1 MKISGKARFLILL
14 CLLGGSAYLAHSQG
28 RLMPIIKE
36 IQKLAGGKEEKK
48 LQAKDF
54 EFNPV
59 TRQDVRQKVLSTG
72 SVAVT
77 TGAEVKIGARISG
90 QLRKLFAKI
99 GDVVK
104 QGDVIAVIEHDDL
117 LARVARFSA
126 DIRAEEARL
135 NKIQQEGPLEISKAR
150 ADLEELQTR
159 LELAQKTLNRNR
171 ELRKQGVV
179 SDSSVDSADEA
190 VKVLEAQIKS
200 SGEDIKLRET
210 RLQMDVELARTIV
223 ERAKAGLLEEETS
236 LSYATVTAPID
247 GVVAYI
253 STQEGETVVAS
264 LSAPTFVTLID
275 LSQLEVIAFVDETDI
290 GRVKVDQK
298 AIFTVDSYSEKI
310 FKSVVHEIRPKAVIK
325 DNVVNYEVMLQ
336 IDPSSVK
343 LLRPEMTAN
352 VVITTGVH
360 KKVLTIPKEAVK
372 RTQEKSFVIVLEAGK
387 LVEKTVETGWREEK
401 IIEITSGLEEGNE
414 VGVPKKPEVGKKEGP
429 ARRR

>member
-1 MKISGKARFLILL
+1 MKISGKARFLIFL
-14 CLLGGSAYLAHSQG
+14 CLLGGGGYVAHTEG
-28 RLMPIIKE
+28 YLMPIIKE

-48 LQAKDF
+48 LQADDFDFKPVERKD
-54 EFNPV
+54 V
-59 TRQDVRQKVLSTG
+59 HQKVLSTG

-104 QGDVIAVIEHDDL
+104 KGDVIAVIEHDDL

-135 NKIQQEGPLEISKAR
+135 EKILQEGPLEVSKAR
-150 ADLEELQTR
+150 AELEELQTQ
-159 LELAQKTLNRNR
+159 LVLAQKTLARNQ

-179 SDSSVDSADEA
+179 SDSSLDSAEEA
-190 VKVLEAQIKS
+190 VKVLDAKIKS
-200 SGEDIKLRET
+200 MVEDIKLREM
-210 RLQMDVELARTIV
+210 RVKMDAELARALV
-223 ERAKAGLLEEETS
+223 DRAQAGLLEEETA

-290 GRVKVDQK
+290 GRVKLNQK
-298 AIFTVDSYSEKI
+298 AIFTVDSYSEKV
-310 FKSVVHEIRPKAVIK
+310 FTSVVHEIRPKAVIK
-325 DNVVNYEVMLQ
+325 DNVVNYEVMLKV
-336 IDPSSVK
+336 DPSSTR

-352 VVITTGVH
+352 VVITTGVR

-372 RTQEKSFVIVLEAGK
+372 RSKEKTFVIAREGGKLQEKM
-387 LVEKTVETGWREEK
+387 VETGWREDK
-401 IIEITSGLEEGNE
+401 IIQIVSGLKEGDE
-414 VGVPKKPEVGKKEGP
+414 VGVPKKPKMGGPKE
-429 ARRR
+429 RRRR